1 MNETLFSQIQR
12 LFERTYAQVGINLE
26 DCLIDQRRCRQL
38 TRLAGAS
45 ARELSELA
53 RTFLRTADDQLY
65 VGIYYSRWLIEQ
77 LEEHD
82 PRAGLTNRNI
92 RSLIMF
98 VEEINHA
105 LHAAIQFRDGER
117 RIASE
122 DFARD
127 LELQARVDTY
137 LVLLL
142 FVAFFRKTQRVSR
155 ADRRW
160 LRFHLFEAQNPGAF
174 QDENLRSRYLETT
187 ELAASYTHFL
197 DTLNGLRR
205 VEEIRTFRALEYD
218 AKKTAHPR
226 PDGRGSGSPTS
237 LAAHAFLRLTKA
249 GIACVSPGKSCA
261 QPANVFHAQR
271 SSTESRP
278 RWSPTR
284 VDTLR
289 MASKAPS
296 T

>member
-26 DCLIDQRRCRQL
+26 ECLIDQRRCRQL
-38 TRLAGAS
+38 SRLAGAS
-45 ARELSELA
+45 AVELSELA
-53 RTFLRTADDQLY
+53 RTFLRATKDQLY

-92 RSLIMF
+92 RSLIAF

-105 LHAAIQFRDGER
+105 LHAALKFRNGRR
-117 RIASE
+117 RIGSE

-160 LRFHLFEAQNPGAF
+160 LRFHLFESQNPNAF
-174 QDENLRSRYLETT
+174 RDPNLRGRYLETT
-187 ELAASYTHFL
+187 ELAVSYIRFL

-205 VEEIRTFRALEYD
+205 LDEIRTFRALDYA
-218 AKKTAHPR
+218 AKKER
-226 PDGRGSGSPTS
+226 I
-237 LAAHAFLRLTKA
+237 LALMDVAPIRRLLPP
-249 GIACVSPGKSCA
+249 PG
-261 QPANVFHAQR
+261 PPH
-271 SSTESRP
+271 
-278 RWSPTR
+278 
-284 VDTLR
+284 D
-289 MASKAPS
+289 
-296 T
+296 